1 MAAGARRQ
9 GVRQGKLWAQDA
21 FRTSLVSLLR
31 LSLEQAHVTLEN
43 GHMEF
48 LLWLSGLRIQLV
60 PIRTQVQSWVKDP
73 VMLCTL
79 V

>member
-48 LLWLSGLRIQLV
+48 LLWFSRLRIQLV
-60 PIRTQVQSWVKDP
+60 SVRTGV
-73 VMLCTL
+73 
-79 V
+79 